1 MFEIVKKS
9 KQLDAIAKIII
20 GIVIYALLIVLLVW
34 FESDSH
40 QTGISSYQN
49 AIWYSFVTLTTV
61 GYGDLYPV
69 TIYGRA
75 IGYVFIFLSLGVY
88 GILIGQ
94 FATIMA
100 TLKENKRL
108 GYNGST
114 FTNHAVIIGWN
125 EFGKLVTDQLV
136 GVGKEVSIVTNNKD
150 DIDVIKEKY
159 KSRNIYTLFT
169 DFNNYDMLRKA
180 NIQESTIVFVNL
192 EDDTEKLVYVLN
204 LKKFFNDLDFVVTL
218 ENGDLKNTFL
228 SAGVSN
234 ALSSHEISSKLL
246 ASYMFEPDVAAY
258 SESIMSFAKSDSD
271 YDVKQ
276 FIVSNTNPYLG
287 KPYQE
292 VFYDLKKRYN
302 SILIGI
308 TKRDKYGKRKLI
320 KNPMGDIKVSLGDY
334 LIITLNGKAFKLL
347 KKVFNVEEGYFRDR
361 IN

>member
-1 MFEIVKKS
+1 MLDLFKKQ
-9 KQLDAIAKIII
+9 KQLDAIAKILI
-20 GIVIYALLIVLLVW
+20 GLIVYAVLIVLLVN
-34 FESDSH
+34 FEKDSP
-40 QTGISSYQN
+40 QSALTSYTN
-49 AIWYSFVTLTTV
+49 AIWYSMVTLTTV
-61 GYGDLYPV
+61 GYGDLYPI
-69 TIYGRA
+69 TIYGRI
-75 IGYVFIFLSLGVY
+75 IGYIFIFLSLGVY

-94 FATIMA
+94 FATLMA
-100 TLKENKRL
+100 TLNENKRL
-108 GYNGST
+108 GFNGT
-114 FTNHAVIIGWN
+114 NFTNHAVIIGWN

-136 GVGKEVSIVTNNKD
+136 GVGKEVAIVTNVKD
-150 DIDVIKEKY
+150 DVDLIKEKY

-218 ENGDLKNTFL
+218 ENGDLKHTFL
-228 SAGVSN
+228 AAGVSN

-287 KPYQE
+287 KQYQE

-334 LIITLNGKAFKLL
+334 FIIILNGKAFKLL

-361 IN
+361 IS